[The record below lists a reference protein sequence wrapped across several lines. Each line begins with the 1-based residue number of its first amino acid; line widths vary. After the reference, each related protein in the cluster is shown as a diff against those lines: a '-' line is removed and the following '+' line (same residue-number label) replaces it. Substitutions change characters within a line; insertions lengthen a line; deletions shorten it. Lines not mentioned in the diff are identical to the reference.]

1 MSLEFISHEQVPMKM
16 FHLVKRLHVLT
27 YISDHLNFTVYIDEK
42 HDFLFLFQFHD
53 FLLLKT
59 STDIAT
65 KTTNT
70 KKIRC
75 HVTFILSICI
85 YISSDI

>member
-1 MSLEFISHEQVPMKM
+1 MLA
-16 FHLVKRLHVLT
+16 
-27 YISDHLNFTVYIDEK
+27 YISNDWNFTVYIDEK

-70 KKIRC
+70 KKYD
-75 HVTFILSICI
+75 VMLPSFYQYVYT
-85 YISSDI
+85 